1 MVQNQFKRVGAY
13 YVDVQDL
20 GKFFTSADEL
30 GLNVVTSSVSIVKT
44 VIKCV
49 AIFKD
54 LFKLLSVI
62 MIISVLVLIVVNTV
76 NIMNR
81 NIYNI
86 GVSRSLGAHT
96 SELGFIFALQMLL
109 FGVFVIIFSISA
121 DFLSIKFINKILSDT
136 VPKVVNMPGVEN
148 ITYLYFNP
156 TLSAAITGMIVFLTI
171 ASICV
176 PILAIRLM
184 NPVNIIK
191 KKA

>member
-1 MVQNQFKRVGAY
+1 MVI
-13 YVDVQDL
+13 
-20 GKFFTSADEL
+20 
-30 GLNVVTSSVSIVKT
+30 SI
-44 VIKCV
+44 
-49 AIFKD
+49 
-54 LFKLLSVI
+54 
-62 MIISVLVLIVVNTV
+62 LVLIVVNTV

-96 SELGFIFALQMLL
+96 SELGFIFSLQLLL
-109 FGVFVIIFSISA
+109 FGVFVIIFSITT
-121 DFLSIKFINKILSDT
+121 DFLSINLINKILANT
-136 VPKVVNMPGVEN
+136 IPKVISSPGVEN

-156 TLSAAITGMIVFLTI
+156 TLSASITGMIVFLTI